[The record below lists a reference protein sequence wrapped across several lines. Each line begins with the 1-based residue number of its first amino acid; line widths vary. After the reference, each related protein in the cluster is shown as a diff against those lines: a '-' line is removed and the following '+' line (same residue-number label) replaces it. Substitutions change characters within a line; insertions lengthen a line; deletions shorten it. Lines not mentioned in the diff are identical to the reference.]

1 MMCLKFFWLWLPALL
16 AVLILTS
23 ATTTTE
29 DDDAA
34 ADYLVEVNQTFS
46 HYANLEMEARWD
58 YITDIS
64 KEHEEAMVRSIVE
77 AIFSSRSESFRGGF
91 LFLSHYLSVPVPSRF
106 PKFPYF
112 NEFSHFTI

>member
-77 AIFSSRSESFRGGF
+77 AIFYLTSLVKKSLFILFRCDF
-91 LFLSHYLSVPVPSRF
+91 QKP
-106 PKFPYF
+106 
-112 NEFSHFTI
+112 HFWLK